1 MDQQSPES
9 DRGRSVTD
17 SPPHNLEAECAVLG
31 ACLINPDA
39 YDLAAGILTDADWH
53 RGHHRTIWR
62 ALTALRQRGV
72 VLDLVTLKAEMSATK
87 LADVGGPAYV
97 ASLTDGLPKST
108 NVAHYAAL
116 VAGCAAR
123 RTLQAAAGTASPDTL
138 RAAVERLGDLAAGAT
153 GDAGMEPFVPLSA
166 VDAAADLP
174 PAPLTGL
181 AWSGKLAILAGAPKA
196 GKSTILGQAIGAMA
210 TGASFLSES
219 SPAFGGRV
227 AIVTEEPLGTVKT
240 RLEGYGVPDS
250 DLCHLASPAAGPA
263 RLLAALKRS
272 DDSGPGGDRHVHRL
286 RGGGRGG
293 NPERRGRHAP
303 RHAVATGRVRGR
315 PCGSGGSPSAEVGR
329 AACGLARPCRGRGHD
344 RPLRPGEAGSGR
356 TRRPGTLRR
365 GGIRLAASDLPRAV
379 GRAHAETCVQ
389 ESALRTGAP

>member
-219 SPAFGGRV
+219 SPAAGWQ
-227 AIVTEEPLGTVKT
+227 
-240 RLEGYGVPDS
+240 S
-250 DLCHLASPAAGPA
+250 HSAAGWQ
-263 RLLAALKRS
+263 S
-272 DDSGPGGDRHVHRL
+272 
-286 RGGGRGG
+286 
-293 NPERRGRHAP
+293 
-303 RHAVATGRVRGR
+303 
-315 PCGSGGSPSAEVGR
+315 
-329 AACGLARPCRGRGHD
+329 
-344 RPLRPGEAGSGR
+344 
-356 TRRPGTLRR
+356 
-365 GGIRLAASDLPRAV
+365 LPRSHL
-379 GRAHAETCVQ
+379 GPSRRAWKATACPTRTCATWRARQ
-389 ESALRTGAP
+389 PAPPASWRR